1 MIAEHACAKYSGRVG
16 RSAAAKTLDA
26 EMIRRAVLAHI
37 RHEHTSYDDLM
48 AKGIS
53 RDEARE
59 SVRLRIDDVL
69 ARWRGDSQMTAE
81 QFRGSG

>member
-1 MIAEHACAKYSGRVG
+1 MLAKYSGRVG

-53 RDEARE
+53 RDEAR
-59 SVRLRIDDVL
+59 SRCGCASMTCSP
-69 ARWRGDSQMTAE
+69 ARAGDSQMTAE